1 MTRTLISPW
10 ALKKRRGRTL
20 YWLVFT
26 LVLALFTLAF
36 VVPLVWMLLGAM
48 KTAPELARNPPAL
61 LPERFNAGAYV
72 EAWNF
77 MDLAKYFLNTVVIAL
92 GALLI
97 QLAVQVPAA
106 YALSKLRPVLGK
118 WVLGLMLATL
128 MLPASALL
136 VPTYLAI
143 TEVPIVEVN
152 LVNSPAAIWLP
163 AAANAFNIYLLK
175 RFFDQ
180 IPTEL
185 VDAARID
192 GAGSVTT
199 MVRIVLPLSRPI
211 LAVVSIFS
219 VVAAWKDFIWPL
231 LVLQNPEV
239 QTLSVALQRFEPDT
253 PINLM
258 LAGLV
263 IASVPMVV
271 AFLIFQRQI
280 LAGLTAGSLK
290 G

>member
-1 MTRTLISPW
+1 MRTLISPW
-10 ALKKRRGRTL
+10 TLRTRRGRTG
-20 YWLVFT
+20 YWLVFA
-26 LVLALFTLAF
+26 LVIALFTIAF

-48 KTAPELARNPPAL
+48 KTAPELARNPPTL
-61 LPERFNAGAYV
+61 LPEHFDVGAYT
-72 EAWNF
+72 EAWDF
-77 MDLAKYFLNTVVIAL
+77 MDLARYFKNTVIVAA
-92 GALLI
+92 GAWLI

-118 WVLGLMLATL
+118 WILGLMLATL

-143 TEVPIVEVN
+143 TDVPLVEVN

-180 IPTEL
+180 IPTDL
-185 VDAARID
+185 LDAARID

-219 VVAAWKDFIWPL
+219 IVAAWKDFIWPL
-231 LVLQNPEV
+231 LVLQDPEV